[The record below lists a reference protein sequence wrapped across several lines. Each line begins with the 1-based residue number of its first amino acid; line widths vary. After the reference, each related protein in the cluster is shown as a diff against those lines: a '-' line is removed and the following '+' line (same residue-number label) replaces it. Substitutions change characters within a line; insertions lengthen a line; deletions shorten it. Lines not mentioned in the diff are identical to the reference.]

1 MSDVLRTH
9 VTNDMWDNNRKVG
22 LGGSRA
28 GYSPVV
34 VQQVGDAHQVVGEHG
49 GAHQDLEMRA
59 AFERAPLHAAAAEQH
74 RDAALNAGAESLGL
88 LERFTALQ
96 SVLLGRLV
104 TSPLWD
110 GDLGDA
116 SLFGVLYILGAEE
129 AANVQYS
136 EKAGVTQV
144 DRKSTRLNS
153 SH

>member
-74 RDAALNAGAESLGL
+74 RDAA
-88 LERFTALQ
+88 
-96 SVLLGRLV
+96 
-104 TSPLWD
+104 
-110 GDLGDA
+110 
-116 SLFGVLYILGAEE
+116 
-129 AANVQYS
+129 
-136 EKAGVTQV
+136 

-153 SH
+153 SHDQISYAVFCLKKKNNTT

>member
-59 AFERAPLHAAAAEQH
+59 AFERAPLHPAAAEQH
-74 RDAALNAGAESLGL
+74 RDAALDAGAESLGL

-96 SVLLGRLV
+96 CVLLGRLV
-104 TSPLWD
+104 TSALRD
-110 GDLGDA
+110 RDLGYA
-116 SLFGVLYILGAEE
+116 GLFAGLYIVRTE
-129 AANVQYS
+129 AASIGRVQFRRD
-136 EKAGVTQV
+136 A
-144 DRKSTRLNS
+144 
-153 SH
+153 